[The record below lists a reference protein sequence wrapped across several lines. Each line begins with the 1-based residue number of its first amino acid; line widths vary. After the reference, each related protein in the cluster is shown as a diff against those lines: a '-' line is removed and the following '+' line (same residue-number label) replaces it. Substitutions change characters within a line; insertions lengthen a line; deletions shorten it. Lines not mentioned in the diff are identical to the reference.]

1 MWHRDGVAAYR
12 ELSSADRAT
21 FRKWFLAHAI
31 IGVCS
36 VVALIAIASFNK
48 GGAADE
54 AASAKPPVQQATAH

>member
-12 ELSSADRAT
+12 EMSSADRAT

-31 IGVCS
+31 IGVFS
-36 VVALIAIASFNK
+36 VVALIAIASFK

-54 AASAKPPVQQATAH
+54 AASAKPPVQQAAAH